1 MTELFNIRLQLLY
14 KQTEQKY
21 KNDIEV
27 DEDDVSFLC
36 DELYRYELLQA
47 FCLNYDELDKLTYKV
62 EKLFDIIKT
71 EPEIIALI
79 KENQFTDDDCTT
91 FMTLF
96 SYEHFYIIYPILV
109 RLLDKE

>member
-1 MTELFNIRLQLLY
+1 MTELINIRLNLLY

-47 FCLNYDELDKLTYKV
+47 FCLNHYELDKLTYKV
-62 EKLFDIIKT
+62 EKLYDIIKT

-79 KENQFTDDDCTT
+79 KENRFDDDDCTT
-91 FMTLF
+91 FMTLL
-96 SYEHFYIIYPILV
+96 SYDHFYIIYPIIV
-109 RLLDKE
+109 SLLDKE

>member
-1 MTELFNIRLQLLY
+1 MTELFNIRLNLLY

-27 DEDDVSFLC
+27 DKDDVDFLC

-47 FCLNYDELDKLTYKV
+47 FCLTHDELDMLTYKV
-62 EKLFDIIKT
+62 EQLYDIIKN
-71 EPEIIALI
+71 EPKIIDLI
-79 KENQFTDDDCTT
+79 VKNRFTDDDFTT

-96 SYEHFYIIYPILV
+96 SYEHFYIIYPVIV
-109 RLLDKE
+109 SLLDS

>member
-21 KNDIEV
+21 ENDIEV

-47 FCLNYDELDKLTYKV
+47 FCLNHDELDKLTYKV
-62 EKLFDIIKT
+62 EKLYDIIKT

-79 KENQFTDDDCTT
+79 KENRFDDDDCTT

-96 SYEHFYIIYPILV
+96 SYDHFYIIYPMLV
-109 RLLDKE
+109 SLLDKE